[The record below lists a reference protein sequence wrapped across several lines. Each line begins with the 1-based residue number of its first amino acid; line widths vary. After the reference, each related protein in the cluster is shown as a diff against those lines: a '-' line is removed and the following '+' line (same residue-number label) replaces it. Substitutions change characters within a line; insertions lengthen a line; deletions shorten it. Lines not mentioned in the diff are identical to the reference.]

1 MFRDVL
7 KLRTYQ
13 MFMFLLYLLFWN
25 AYFLDKFLHLRKE
38 LRASVDLNFG
48 GPELNAG
55 YEMMND
61 EDYSPTLY
69 GWCQVLIKGKHA
81 SSASWNLIPLTISLS
96 AIDSLRKQGK

>member
-1 MFRDVL
+1 MATLESETL
-7 KLRTYQ
+7 KICSLDTLSH
-13 MFMFLLYLLFWN
+13 FHFNHCNSLFGH
-25 AYFLDKFLHLRKE
+25 FSHFF
-38 LRASVDLNFG
+38 ASVDLNFG